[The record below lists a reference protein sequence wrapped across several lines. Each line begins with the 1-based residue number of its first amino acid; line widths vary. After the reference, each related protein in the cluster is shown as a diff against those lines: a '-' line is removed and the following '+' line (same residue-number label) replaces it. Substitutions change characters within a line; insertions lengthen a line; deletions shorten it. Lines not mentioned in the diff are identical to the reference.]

1 MANLGATARMQ
12 ILVRG
17 NRIAPTLATS
27 PALAQAN
34 DASVALDMPLAE
46 PTTLRPVPVC
56 AGRLG
61 AAGLSPEGAGPCLGR
76 PGAAAIALVAGF
88 TLLELLVVVAI
99 IAIGSAGVGFAMRDS
114 AHAQLERE
122 AQRLTAL
129 LESARAQSR
138 STGVPVRW
146 IAQNPGFRFEGLPP
160 GSLPTQWLSA
170 SVEVSAPA
178 GSTTTL
184 SLGPEPLIGR
194 QTLTLGSADV
204 PGRQITIGTDGLRPF
219 ALVTATP

>member
-34 DASVALDMPLAE
+34 DASAALP
-46 PTTLRPVPVC
+46 
-56 AGRLG
+56 
-61 AAGLSPEGAGPCLGR
+61 PEGARPCLERSGT
-76 PGAAAIALVAGF
+76 AAIALVAGF